1 MSKHNYQFGADW
13 VKLAGQEKIPWYM
26 QTYYLQWKLQPTQN
40 ESKVSEFDE
49 YIQETLDFHPERPLG
64 VDPGEFGGTTIDA
77 VADFTPFYGVLW
89 QLGRSGSYA
98 VQGKY
103 DLAIEHAWDAARDA
117 AFDVVGKVVKFL
129 YQPSKAMSKE
139 QEHLYFGDEAATKK
153 ALDAKYDIRSVEQA
167 GEVIR
172 DAGRPI
178 FGLGKAFDLYET
190 DLEAFHYYSQT
201 WTADERALFNA
212 ELDATAA
219 ELAVEER
226 AEAAAETGERAA
238 EREAAA
244 DAKAQQEAAE
254 RQAVADAKAQQ
265 EAAERQAVADAKAD
279 ENAILKE
286 DAEAVARG
294 ENYVDDLVG
303 RLILN
308 GPVNVD
314 PNYQKAPAVVVPLTV
329 VNRVEYDDPVNWA
342 EYGDPVQ
349 TPTTNHVGVLTVL
362 LALASGAIILNN

>member
-254 RQAVADAKAQQ
+254 RQAVADAKA
-265 EAAERQAVADAKAD
+265 D